1 MTSLRLLAVLNVLS
15 STPARAKRR
24 APRPDGPLTHF
35 VSPRGEK
42 CRLAPEWSNLRPAQ
56 SREANLST
64 HAAAGKFIAFLQ
76 ALLLL
81 LFCPVSGHAADF
93 TQDEV
98 GLWIAE
104 TGGTVGRNANGDIT
118 EVNLTSTWIT
128 DADLARLASLRD
140 LEDLNLSYT
149 WISDLG
155 LEYLK
160 PLENMTRLNLRF
172 VEYISDGGIAHL
184 KGWKH
189 LRHLNIRGT
198 QVTSAVFEHLAGLTT
213 LESLDVGFSLVN
225 DEGFESLAPLERL
238 HTFAFGGNKLTG
250 RSLPLLRLL
259 PSLRDLVV
267 SGKQRT
273 DSGNW
278 GLELNDFNMSSLE
291 ALTGLR
297 SLDVAD
303 MRISDESIKV
313 IQKLVNLETLD
324 LSRTLVSSAG
334 MRELRSLRFLRDLKL
349 AQVEGIDDRAAAA
362 FVEMEQ
368 LETLDLAETQ
378 ISDRS
383 LPDLGRMKSLQKV
396 FVGGASVT
404 AEGVAEFRRQHPN
417 VQIAWWAEE

>member
-1 MTSLRLLAVLNVLS
+1 MGPGLRS
-15 STPARAKRR
+15 SQPAQE
-24 APRPDGPLTHF
+24 L
-35 VSPRGEK
+35 
-42 CRLAPEWSNLRPAQ
+42 SNLRPAQ
-56 SREANLST
+56 SPTAKLST
-64 HAAAGKFIAFLQ
+64 RSAAGKFGAFLL
-76 ALLLL
+76 AFLVLV
-81 LFCPVSGHAADF
+81 FCQVGGYAADF

-98 GLWIAE
+98 GLWIAG
-104 TGGTVGRNANGDIT
+104 TGGAIGRNANGGIT

-128 DADLARLASLRD
+128 DEDLVRLASLRD

-155 LEYLK
+155 LEHLK
-160 PLENMTRLNLRF
+160 PLENITRLDLRF

-238 HTFAFGGNKLTG
+238 QTFAFGSNKLTG

-259 PSLRDLVV
+259 PSLRHLVV

-273 DSGNW
+273 DSGYW
-278 GLELNDFNMSSLE
+278 GLELNDFNISSLE

-303 MRISDESIKV
+303 MRISDKSLKV
-313 IQKLVNLETLD
+313 IRKFVNLEALD

-334 MRELRSLRFLRDLKL
+334 MRELRSLRSLRDLKL
-349 AQVEGIDDRAAAA
+349 AQVEGIDDRASAA
-362 FVEMEQ
+362 FLEMEQ
-368 LETLDLAETQ
+368 LETLDLAETR

-383 LPDLGRMKSLQKV
+383 LPDLGRMKSLRKV
-396 FVGGASVT
+396 FVGGSGVT
-404 AEGVAEFRRQHPN
+404 AEGVAEFRRRHPN
-417 VQIAWWAEE
+417 VQIAWWAQE